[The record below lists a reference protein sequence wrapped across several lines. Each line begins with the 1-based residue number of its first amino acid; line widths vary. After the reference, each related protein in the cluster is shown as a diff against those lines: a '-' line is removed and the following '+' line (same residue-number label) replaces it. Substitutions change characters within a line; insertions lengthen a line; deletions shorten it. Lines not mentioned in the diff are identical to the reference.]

1 MRHLLPAHFVM
12 ILAVSLLAQT
22 SPPSGKTTAHPEPSC
37 VVSGRV
43 VSAVDGSPLKSAKVT
58 MVPETEWKKSQL
70 YAVTTDSDGRFSLKD
85 VVAGRYN
92 FAANH
97 TGFVTQYYKTTG
109 TDEGALLWLR
119 PGEQIGD
126 VLFRMVL
133 SGVITGR
140 LLNEDSDPMVAA
152 QVVAL
157 AEPSQESLE
166 DKGAS
171 SETNKLQAVASAQ
184 TDDRGQYRI
193 YGLSPGEYYLKAAD
207 SSEPDPNGLANQAFW
222 LREELGSEYAPAFYP
237 GVSQAGQAQA
247 IPVKAGEEVQ
257 ADFFMRRSRTA
268 KIPGLVMGKDGPA
281 GSTWVRL
288 GYAGEY
294 DSGGERQT
302 TTDEKGRFEIEGVPP
317 GTYLISALQKRD
329 ANGIYEI
336 RGQQK
341 VEVNGENVDSLVISI
356 GAGSSLQ
363 GRNTVEGASSP
374 KLERIGVALTRLD
387 DDEQFGA
394 EGRVNKDG
402 TFEIKSVS
410 DGTYGIT
417 LCCFESK
424 WYIKSVR
431 LGGADLLETGL
442 QVEKGAPGGKIE
454 VVIGSAGAQLAGSV
468 SDDNTAVAGAN
479 VRVIP
484 EPETPYNRFRA
495 QSLRTDQTGHFL
507 FIGLAPGK
515 YRVLARYGSS
525 AEGGVLRSEPE
536 IITLSERDHKTIQLA
551 ATKRQDQ

>member
-1 MRHLLPAHFVM
+1 MRRFLPAPIV
-12 ILAVSLLAQT
+12 IVVAVSLFAQT
-22 SPPSGKTTAHPEPSC
+22 SPPSGKAGLPDSSC

-43 VSAVDGSPLKSAKVT
+43 VAAADDSPLKSARLT
-58 MVPETEWKKSQL
+58 LVPETSGQNPKL
-70 YAVTTDSDGRFSLKD
+70 YAATTDSDGRFLLKD
-85 VVAGRYN
+85 IVPGRYS
-92 FAANH
+92 FASSH
-97 TGFVTQYYKTTG
+97 TGFVTQSYKAKG
-109 TDEGALLWLR
+109 ADEGALLWLR
-119 PGEQIGD
+119 PGEQVSE
-126 VLFRMVL
+126 VLFRMTV

-140 LLNEDSDPMVAA
+140 LTNEDFDPMVAA

-157 AEPSQESLE
+157 VEPSQEAME
-166 DKGAS
+166 DEGTFSSGKG
-171 SETNKLQAVASAQ
+171 KLHPVASAQ

-237 GVSQAGQAQA
+237 GVSQVGQAQA
-247 IPVKAGEEVQ
+247 VPVKAGEEVQ

-268 KIPGLVMGKDGPA
+268 KISGLVMGKDGPA

-363 GRNTVEGASSP
+363 GRITVEGASSP
-374 KLERIGVALTRLD
+374 KLERIGVALTRVD

-454 VVIGSAGAQLAGSV
+454 VVIGSAGAQLDGSV

-525 AEGGVLRSEPE
+525 AEGGVLRSEPQ